1 MKKQSAKL
9 LLLLALFP
17 LAVARA
23 EDKIMQIDEIVLKE
37 KKEIKCKEYIHN
49 LESWKDGKLATMDG

>member
-1 MKKQSAKL
+1 MKPAPAKL

-23 EDKIMQIDEIVLKE
+23 ESVTITGAEWMTRK
-37 KKEIKCKEYIHN
+37 
-49 LESWKDGKLATMDG
+49 GA